1 MAEDFYKRELEI
13 SRRMVL
19 SYGESGRLAV
29 RREANVWARRAERNP
44 TQENKEK
51 AAMYQDIVSEVC
63 G

>member
-1 MAEDFYKRELEI
+1 MAEDFYKSELEI

-19 SYGESGRLAV
+19 SFGESGRLAV

-44 TQENKEK
+44 TPENQEK
-51 AAMYQDIVSEVC
+51 AEMYEDIVSEVC

>member
-1 MAEDFYKRELEI
+1 MAEDFYKSELEI

-29 RREANVWARRAERNP
+29 RRERDVWARRAKRNP
-44 TQENKEK
+44 TPENQEK